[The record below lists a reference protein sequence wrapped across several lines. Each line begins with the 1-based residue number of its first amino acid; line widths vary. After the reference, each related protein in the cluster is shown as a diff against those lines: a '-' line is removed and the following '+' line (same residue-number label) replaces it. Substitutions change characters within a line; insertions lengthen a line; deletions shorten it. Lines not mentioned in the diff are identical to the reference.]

1 MKKTL
6 RIVLIAL
13 AAALLLGIAALA
25 VDAATSAGSEDD
37 PLVTLSYINDVF
49 VPYVT
54 SLFRQD
60 LEEKET
66 ALQEALEERVS
77 ALEGAGVGGSPGG
90 REYVVETL
98 EAGQTLICQ
107 RGAELM
113 LRIGRATVTAENIPG
128 LVDTATTGN
137 LNDGE
142 ELTVNHLYMVTIN
155 GHGVRAEETVKILV
169 RGDYTIS

>member
-1 MKKTL
+1 MKKTI

-66 ALQEALEERVS
+66 ALQEALEERIS
-77 ALEGAGVGGSPGG
+77 ALEGAGLAGAGG

-113 LRIGRATVTAENIPG
+113 LRIGRATVTAENVPG

-155 GHGVRAEETVKILV
+155 GHGVRAEDTVKILV

>member
-1 MKKTL
+1 MKKTI

-66 ALQEALEERVS
+66 ALQESLEERIS
-77 ALEGAGVGGSPGG
+77 ALEGAGLAGAGG

-113 LRIGRATVTAENIPG
+113 LRIGRATVTAENVPG

-155 GHGVRAEETVKILV
+155 GHGVRAEDTVKILV

>member
-1 MKKTL
+1 MKKTI
-6 RIVLIAL
+6 RIVLITL
-13 AAALLLGIAALA
+13 AAALLLGIAVLA

-66 ALQEALEERVS
+66 ALQEALEERIG
-77 ALEGAGVGGSPGG
+77 ALEGAGVGGTGG

-113 LRIGRATVTAENIPG
+113 LRIGRATVTAENTPG

>member
-1 MKKTL
+1 MKKTI
-6 RIVLIAL
+6 RIVLIVL
-13 AAALLLGIAALA
+13 AAALLLGFAALA
-25 VDAATSAGSEDD
+25 AGAASSAGTEDD

-49 VPYVT
+49 LPYVQD
-54 SLFRQD
+54 LFRKD

-66 ALQEALEERVS
+66 ALQDALEQRVS
-77 ALEGAGVGGSPGG
+77 ALEGTVGSGSG
-90 REYVVETL
+90 EYVVETL

-113 LRIGRATVTAENIPG
+113 LRIGRAAVTAEHTPG
-128 LVDTATTGN
+128 LVDTATTEN

-142 ELTVNHLYMVTIN
+142 ELIVNHMYMVTIN
-155 GHGVRAEETVKILV
+155 GHGVRALETVKILV

>member
-1 MKKTL
+1 MKKTI
-6 RIVLIAL
+6 RIVLITL

-25 VDAATSAGSEDD
+25 ASAATSAGSEDD

-49 VPYVT
+49 LPYVT
-54 SLFRQD
+54 ELFHKD

-66 ALQEALEERVS
+66 ALQEALEERVT
-77 ALEGAGVGGSPGG
+77 ALERAVGSGAGGK
-90 REYVVETL
+90 EYVVETL
-98 EAGQTLICQ
+98 EAGQTLVCQ

-113 LRIGRATVTAENIPG
+113 LRIGRAAVTAENVPG

-142 ELTVNHLYMVTIN
+142 ELIVNHLYMVTIN
-155 GHGVRAEETVKILV
+155 GHGVRALETVKILV
-169 RGDYTIS
+169 RGEYTIS

>member
-1 MKKTL
+1 MKKTV
-6 RIVLIAL
+6 RIVLITL
-13 AAALLLGIAALA
+13 AAALVLGIAALA
-25 VDAATSAGSEDD
+25 ANAATSAGSEDD

-49 VPYVT
+49 LPYVT
-54 SLFRQD
+54 DLFRKD

-66 ALQEALEERVS
+66 NLREALEERVS
-77 ALEGAGVGGSPGG
+77 ALEGAGLGGSGG
-90 REYVVETL
+90 TRYVVETL

-113 LRIGRATVTAENIPG
+113 LRIGRATVKAGSTPG

-142 ELTVNHLYMVTIN
+142 ELAVNHLYMVTIN
-155 GHGVRAEETVKILV
+155 DHGVRAEETVKILV
-169 RGDYTIS
+169 RGEYTIS

>member
-1 MKKTL
+1 MKKTI
-6 RIVLIAL
+6 RIVLITL

-25 VDAATSAGSEDD
+25 ASAATSAGSEDD

-49 VPYVT
+49 LPYVT
-54 SLFRQD
+54 ELFHKD
-60 LEEKET
+60 LEEQEE
-66 ALQEALEERVS
+66 ALQGALEERLT
-77 ALEGAGVGGSPGG
+77 ALEELNTGSGG

-113 LRIGRATVTAENIPG
+113 LRIGRAGVTAENVPG
-128 LVDTATTGN
+128 LVDTATTEN

-142 ELTVNHLYMVTIN
+142 ELIVNHLYMVTIN
-155 GHGVRAEETVKILV
+155 GHGVRALETVKILV
-169 RGDYTIS
+169 RGEYTIS

>member
-1 MKKTL
+1 MKKTI

-66 ALQEALEERVS
+66 ALQESLEERIS
-77 ALEGAGVGGSPGG
+77 ALEGAGVSGIGG

-113 LRIGRATVTAENIPG
+113 LRIGRATVTAENVPG

-155 GHGVRAEETVKILV
+155 GHGVRAEDTVKILV

>member
-1 MKKTL
+1 MKKTI
-6 RIVLIAL
+6 RIVLITL
-13 AAALLLGIAALA
+13 AAALLLGVAALA
-25 VDAATSAGSEDD
+25 VNAASSAGTEDD

-54 SLFRQD
+54 DLFRKD
-60 LEEKET
+60 LEETET
-66 ALQEALEERVS
+66 VLQEALEGRVS
-77 ALEGAGVGGSPGG
+77 ALEGAGVGGAGG
-90 REYVVETL
+90 SEYVVETL
-98 EAGQTLICQ
+98 EAGQTLVCQ

-113 LRIGRATVTAENIPG
+113 LRIGRASVTAANVPG

-142 ELTVNHLYMVTIN
+142 ELAVNHLYLVTIN
-155 GHGVRAEETVKILV
+155 GHGVRALETVKILV

>member
-1 MKKTL
+1 MKKTI

-25 VDAATSAGSEDD
+25 VDAATSAGSEYD

-54 SLFRQD
+54 SLFRED
-60 LEEKET
+60 LEEKEA

-77 ALEGAGVGGSPGG
+77 SLEGAGVGGGTGS

-98 EAGQTLICQ
+98 EAGQTLLCQ

-128 LVDTATTGN
+128 LVDTATTEN

-142 ELTVNHLYMVTIN
+142 ELIVNHLYMVTIN

>member
-1 MKKTL
+1 MKKTI

-66 ALQEALEERVS
+66 ALQEALEERIS
-77 ALEGAGVGGSPGG
+77 ALEGAGVSGIGG

-98 EAGQTLICQ
+98 EAGQTLVCQ

-113 LRIGRATVTAENIPG
+113 LRIGRATVTAENVPG

-155 GHGVRAEETVKILV
+155 GHGVRAEDTVKILV